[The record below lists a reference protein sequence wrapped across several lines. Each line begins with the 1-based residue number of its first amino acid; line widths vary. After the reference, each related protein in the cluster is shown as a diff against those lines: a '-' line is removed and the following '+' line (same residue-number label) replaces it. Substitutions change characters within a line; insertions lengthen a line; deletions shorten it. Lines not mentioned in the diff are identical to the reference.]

1 MLTPQEV
8 SERAFQKTRFSGY
21 NMDQVDEF
29 LDILTGDYSAL
40 YNENAVLK
48 NKMKVLVDKVE
59 EYRATE
65 EAMRKA
71 LLAAQRM
78 ADDLVKEAEQK
89 KNALLA
95 ETERDLDTRRAE
107 LSQELE
113 AEEYRLKKAQE
124 ETAAF
129 VKKVRALH
137 AQEEEYLSHLSELCP
152 PQAASAS
159 DEVAEKASEIDDN
172 VQRLLAK
179 AMEDA
184 TAENLRSQVEQEEQE
199 DLSDT
204 AEYPVGGASYAD
216 EEFPPDGEDY
226 EDGDYEGEDYE
237 GEDYEEEDDEDRD
250 PRPPA
255 GSRIDFGRL
264 QFGQDYEIT

>member
-8 SERAFQKTRFSGY
+8 SERAFQKVSFGGY
-21 NMDQVDEF
+21 NMGQVDEF
-29 LDILTGDYSAL
+29 LDILTGDYFSL

-48 NKMKVLVDKVE
+48 SKMKVLVDKVE

-89 KNALLA
+89 KDALLA
-95 ETERDLDTRRAE
+95 QTERDVEVRRTE
-107 LSQELE
+107 LARELE
-113 AEEYRLKKAQE
+113 AEEYRLKKAKE

-129 VKKVRALH
+129 VEKIRALH
-137 AQEEEYLSHLSELCP
+137 AQEAEYLSHLEELCP
-152 PQAASAS
+152 PQAGSAA

-184 TAENLRSQVEQEEQE
+184 AAENLRSQAEGEEPE

-204 AEYPVGGASYAD
+204 AEFPMGASYAD
-216 EEFPPDGEDY
+216 EEFLPDP
-226 EDGDYEGEDYE
+226 
-237 GEDYEEEDDEDRD
+237 DYEEEDYEEDGGGD
-250 PRPPA
+250 HDRPPA
-255 GSRIDFGRL
+255 GSRINFGEL

>member
-8 SERAFQKTRFSGY
+8 SERAFQKASFGGY
-21 NMDQVDEF
+21 NMGQVDEF

-89 KNALLA
+89 KDALLA
-95 ETERDLDTRRAE
+95 QTERDAEVRRAE
-107 LSQELE
+107 LAQELE

-124 ETAAF
+124 ETASF
-129 VKKVRALH
+129 VEKVRALH
-137 AQEEEYLSHLSELCP
+137 AQEAEYLSHLEELCP
-152 PQAASAS
+152 PSAVTQP
-159 DEVAEKASEIDDN
+159 DTVAEKALEIDDN

-184 TAENLRSQVEQEEQE
+184 AAENLRAQAGQEEPE

-204 AEYPVGGASYAD
+204 AEFSMDAPSYAD
-216 EEFPPDGEDY
+216 EEFPPDP
-226 EDGDYEGEDYE
+226 
-237 GEDYEEEDDEDRD
+237 DYEEDGYEDDD
-250 PRPPA
+250 PPPA
-255 GSRIDFGRL
+255 GSRINFGEL
-264 QFGQDYEIT
+264 QFGQDYEIK

>member
-8 SERAFQKTRFSGY
+8 SERAFQKASFGGY
-21 NMDQVDEF
+21 NMGQVDEF

-78 ADDLVKEAEQK
+78 ADDLVREAEQK
-89 KNALLA
+89 KDALLA
-95 ETERDLDTRRAE
+95 QTQRDVEVRRTELAR
-107 LSQELE
+107 ELE
-113 AEEYRLKKAQE
+113 AEEYRLKKAKE

-129 VKKVRALH
+129 VEKIRALH
-137 AQEEEYLSHLSELCP
+137 AQEAEYLSHLEELCP
-152 PQAASAS
+152 PQADSAT
-159 DEVAEKASEIDDN
+159 DAVAEKASEIDDN

-184 TAENLRSQVEQEEQE
+184 TAENLHSQAAEGEPE

-204 AEYPVGGASYAD
+204 AEFQVGTPPYAD
-216 EEFPPDGEDY
+216 EEFLPD
-226 EDGDYEGEDYE
+226 
-237 GEDYEEEDDEDRD
+237 EDYEEGDYGEDDGEDHD
-250 PRPPA
+250 RPPA
-255 GSRIDFGRL
+255 GSRINFGEL